1 MSGGS
6 LKVVAMLRKRADISR
21 EEFIR
26 YYTEN
31 HAPLIL
37 SLLPGI
43 VEYRRNFTVFD
54 GAYVNEGA
62 AAFDFDVL
70 TEIRFRDRAAYDA
83 AMQVSA
89 DPEVA
94 QRIANDEE
102 NFLDRSGTRMFV
114 VEESASQIG

>member
-6 LKVVAMLRKRADISR
+6 LKVIAMLRKRADISR

-26 YYTEN
+26 YYNEK
-31 HAPLIL
+31 HAPLIV

-54 GAYVNEGA
+54 NAFVNDGA
-62 AAFDFDVL
+62 APFDFDVL
-70 TEIRFRDRAAYDA
+70 TEIRFRDRATYDA
-83 AMQVSA
+83 AMVVAA
-89 DPEVA
+89 DPAVA
-94 QRIANDEE
+94 QRIADDEE

-114 VEESASQIG
+114 VEEASSLIG